1 MAVGPKLEQFDQ
13 QYKDIYPMS
22 TDKQRILVIGV
33 GSIGERH
40 VRCYL
45 ATGRAHIG
53 ICEINGDLRDTIAD
67 RYAIGESFDNLDDA
81 LAAGWDGALIATPAH
96 THIPIAITVAKAGI
110 HLIIE
115 KPLSTS
121 LDGLDELRQ
130 LVAEKNLTAVV
141 SYNYRAHPGVVAMK
155 AALDSGRFGKP
166 RQLYAMIGQH
176 FPKYRPAYREIYFA
190 DHAQGGGAI
199 QDAITHIWN
208 ACEWFLGP
216 MDRIAVDADHQ
227 LLDGVTVEDTV
238 NAIARHGDVMA
249 SYAVNLYQ
257 APNESTIT
265 IVCEKGT
272 LRLEVHEKRWR
283 CMTEPEGPWTDEAF
297 DLPERDSWYTLNAN
311 TILDALEGSAP
322 PRCSL
327 EEGIQTLRVNLAALR
342 SAETRSWQETKGQ

>member
-1 MAVGPKLEQFDQ
+1 MTTK
-13 QYKDIYPMS
+13 KN
-22 TDKQRILVIGV
+22 RILVIGV

-40 VRCYL
+40 VRCYQ
-45 ATGRAHIG
+45 ATGRAEIG
-53 ICEINGDLRDTIAD
+53 ICELNPELRATIAE
-67 RYAIGESFDNLDDA
+67 RYNITESFDNLDEA

-121 LDGLDELRQ
+121 MDGLEELQQ
-130 LVAEKNLTAVV
+130 LVAEKKLTAVV

-155 AALDSGRFGKP
+155 AALDSGRLGKP

-176 FPKYRPAYREIYFA
+176 FPTYRPAYRDIYFA

-216 MDRIAVDADHQ
+216 MDAIAVDAAHQ
-227 LLDGVTVEDTV
+227 VLDGVDVEDTV
-238 NAIARHGDVMA
+238 NAIARHGDVLA

-283 CMTEPEGPWTDEAF
+283 CMTEVEGPWTDEAF

-311 TILDALEGSAP
+311 AILDALDGIAP
-322 PRCSL
+322 PRCTL

-342 SAETRSWQETKGQ
+342 AAETRTWQDTKGV